1 MTKTSRAALT
11 AILAAFLLSGCT
23 GTSQPTPSTSNS
35 SSPPSTTT
43 TAPSPS
49 PSTTTTAPSPSP
61 STTTPDALAKEK
73 SEAVLRAY
81 FRASTEC
88 MFDPPKT
95 PPKCFDAVAIASE
108 KTKLMNTLSSAQSME
123 TRTTGYN
130 EVVSATV
137 KSTALDIDLKKT
149 PPVVPTV
156 QWEVCYDV
164 SKVNVID
171 RAGKSIVP
179 PTRKPRGV
187 LTVYVANYTYPAL
200 DGWRVA
206 LTKPEAE
213 KSC

>member
-11 AILAAFLLSGCT
+11 AVLAALLLSGCT

-35 SSPPSTTT
+35 SSSPST
-43 TAPSPS
+43 
-49 PSTTTTAPSPSP
+49 TTTTAPSPSP

-95 PPKCFDAVAIASE
+95 PTKCFDAVAIASE

-137 KSTALDIDLKKT
+137 KSTALDIDLKTT

-171 RAGKSIVP
+171 RASQSFP
-179 PTRKPRGV
+179 Q
-187 LTVYVANYTYPAL
+187 PAS
-200 DGWRVA
+200 RVV
-206 LTKPEAE
+206 
-213 KSC
+213 C